1 MAITEPISSGA
12 NEMKIR
18 DLFDKSK
25 NIDRRIEKVIT
36 YGAAD
41 VNSLRQE
48 ITEYIVTDSIERNFE
63 KLLDLLDTGMEG
75 GWNQEIGVWVS
86 GFYGSGKSSFTKYLG
101 FALSSEISIDDKPFI
116 EWLKNQFKSL
126 PLKQRLTT
134 VAMKHPATVIMLDL
148 ASEQL
153 AGATMA
159 EISSVLF
166 YKVMQWAGY
175 SRDKKISQLEFKLEE
190 DGKMDLFKNRILE
203 LTKGIKWEEIHN
215 RPLESKTYAS
225 RLAPEFYPE
234 SWPDSKSFNEI
245 VIDEAEAVAKRIE
258 QMISLIKRRSNKE
271 NIVFILDEVGQ
282 YIAARDDLI
291 TNLQGLAESMR
302 MGQGHVWLMAT
313 AQQTLT
319 EDDPRAQLNTAKLF
333 KLQNRFPIS
342 VDLEAS
348 DIKEIC
354 YRRLLSKSKEGDA
367 FLQTLFDSNGQSLRL
382 FTKLVNT
389 RYYSSADLDKKI
401 FCDLYPFLPQHFDIL
416 LELLGRLAK
425 TSGGIGL
432 RSAIKVIQDILVDKS
447 GLRPGETLVADKD
460 ARILV
465 TTATFYDTLRV
476 DLQKSFRHIVSG
488 VEKVEKIFGP
498 DSVQAQAAKSIAVLQ
513 VLEDFPVN
521 RENLAAVMH
530 PSVDSASL
538 ASDVSKAVDEML
550 KEPSIPLNEIDG
562 SLRFMSEK
570 VLELEQEKM
579 KLVIRPADTRNVFH
593 TKLREIFTP
602 APISYLNG
610 SRVVT
615 SGVKA
620 LSGSM
625 QIPLVGEKDVIQ
637 TLIEFIPDSKYEV
650 KKNEAI
656 KDSLQNSYR
665 NTILLL
671 GREDSGIENLLDEIC
686 RCVGIY
692 FQHHNKKA
700 EKEVGDYVNGQLQ
713 RADTLKTEL
722 ESLLLKSL
730 AGGSFIF
737 KGKEEAVKTLEN
749 DCREAAKKY
758 LRTVAAEVFEKYS
771 EAPVQVESN
780 LAERFLKADRIDK
793 IASKDDPL
801 ELIKKAGATVSINT
815 QHKAIVSIKDYL
827 ERLGQVEGR
836 KLLEDFYAPP
846 YGWSKDTTRYL
857 IAAMLIAGEIKLRIS
872 GEDITVPGDVA
883 IDGIK
888 NTNSFNKIGIGLR
901 ARASKPDPN
910 TVLRAAE
917 RLLKLTGEEVLPLE
931 QEISK
936 SVIKHFPDFQQDYAP
951 LAVRL
956 GNLGLSGI
964 EKAQSIQEGIAE
976 ILKGDAS
983 DATNR
988 LGAAD
993 CPFYENLLWA
1003 QEVKKAFDN
1012 KIDSVIRKA
1021 NQYVSDLPK
1030 LPNLGIT
1037 GQLIDDTLQDRE
1049 TLSDRKGRDDF
1060 YNQIIDMQNCVS
1072 SIETRIKSAAADL
1085 LIEEDE
1091 YKSSEVKKLQWL
1103 PEWKQLG
1110 EDDRNW
1116 FQSEIDRI
1124 QITASDGLGGLQQ
1137 LLNIHYVLEKE
1148 LKRLEQEILERAKRA
1163 GKKGEEEKSTGGDG
1177 DGVFDADF
1185 SSLPSEISSAK
1196 ELDDIIQSLAALKEK
1211 LNIFKKIRIFWR

>member
-1 MAITEPISSGA
+1 
-12 NEMKIR
+12 MKIR

-48 ITEYIVTDSIERNFE
+48 IIEYVATDSIEKNFE
-63 KLLDLLDTGMEG
+63 KLLDLLDMGMEG

-101 FALSSEISIDDKPFI
+101 FALGSEITIDDKPFI

-134 VAMKHPATVIMLDL
+134 VAKKHPATVVMLDL

-153 AGATMA
+153 AGATMV

-175 SRDKKISQLEFKLEE
+175 SRDKKISQLEYKLEE
-190 DGKMDLFKNRILE
+190 DHKMDVFKKRILD
-203 LTKGIKWEEIHN
+203 LTKGVKWEEIHN
-215 RPLESKTYAS
+215 RPLEAKTYAS

-234 SWPDSKSFNEI
+234 LWPDSKSFNEI
-245 VIDEAEAVAKRIE
+245 VIDEAEPVDKRIE
-258 QMISLIKRRSNKE
+258 KMLSLIRRRSNKE
-271 NIVFILDEVGQ
+271 NIIFVLDEVGQ

-291 TNLQGLAESMR
+291 LNLDGLAKIIKGI
-302 MGQGHVWLMAT
+302 GQGHVWLIAT

-319 EDDPRAQLNTAKLF
+319 EDDPRAQMNTAKLF
-333 KLQNRFPIS
+333 KLKDRFPIPI
-342 VDLEAS
+342 DLEAS

-389 RYYSSADLDKKI
+389 RYYSSTDLDKKT
-401 FCDLYPFLPQHFDIL
+401 FCDLYPFLSQHFDIL

-460 ARILV
+460 AGILV
-465 TTATFYDTLRV
+465 TTATFYDTLRI

-488 VEKVEKIFGP
+488 VEKVEKIYGK
-498 DSVQAQAAKSIAVLQ
+498 DSVQAQVAKSIAVLQ

-530 PSVDSASL
+530 PSTSSASL
-538 ASDVSKAVDEML
+538 APEVSKAVDELL
-550 KEPSIPLNEIDG
+550 KEPSVPLNEIDNN
-562 SLRFMSEK
+562 LRFMSEA
-570 VLELEQEKM
+570 VLELEQEKI
-579 KLVIRPADTRNVFH
+579 KLVIRPADTRNVFN

-602 APISYLNG
+602 APSSYLNG
-610 SRVVT
+610 TRVVT
-615 SGVKA
+615 SGVKV
-620 LSGSM
+620 LSGAT
-625 QIPLVGEKDVIQ
+625 QIPVVGEKDVIQ
-637 TLIEFIPDSKYEV
+637 TLIEFMPDTKYND
-650 KKNEAI
+650 KYDEAI

-665 NTILLL
+665 NTILFL

-686 RCVGIY
+686 RCTGIY
-692 FQHHNKKA
+692 TQHHNKA
-700 EKEVGDYVNGQLQ
+700 TEKEVRDYLNGQLQ
-713 RADTLKTEL
+713 RVDTLKTEL
-722 ESLLLKSL
+722 QSRLLKSL

-737 KGKEEAVKTLEN
+737 RGKDEAVKTLAD

-758 LRTVAAEVFEKYS
+758 LTTVAAEVFEKYS
-771 EAPVQVESN
+771 EAPVQVEST

-793 IASKDDPL
+793 IPSKDDPL
-801 ELIKKAGATVSINT
+801 ELIKKTGAIVSIDT

-827 ERLGQVEGR
+827 ERIGQVEGR

-857 IAAMLIAGEIKLRIS
+857 ISAMLIAGEIKLRVS
-872 GEDITVPGDVA
+872 GEDITVRGEAA
-883 IDGIK
+883 INNIK
-888 NTNSFNKIGIGLR
+888 NTNNFNKIGIALRNTKPPLEFLDR
-901 ARASKPDPN
+901 AR
-910 TVLRAAE
+910 E
-917 RLLKLTGEEVLPLE
+917 RLLKLTGEDVLPLE
-931 QEISK
+931 DEISK

-951 LAVRL
+951 LGVQL

-988 LGAAD
+988 LGAAE

-1012 KIDSVIRKA
+1012 KIDVVIRKA
-1021 NQYVSDLPK
+1021 NQYVSNLPN

-1037 GQLIDDTLQDRE
+1037 GQLIDDTRQDRE
-1049 TLSDRKGRDDF
+1049 ALSDCKARDDF
-1060 YNQIIDMQNCVS
+1060 YNYIIDMQNGVS
-1072 SIETRIKSAAADL
+1072 SIETKIKSAVADL
-1085 LIEEDE
+1085 LTEEED
-1091 YKSSEVKKLQWL
+1091 YKSFEMKKLQRL

-1116 FQSEIDRI
+1116 FQSETDKI
-1124 QITASDGLGGLQQ
+1124 QITATDGLGGLQQ
-1137 LLNIHYVLEKE
+1137 LLNIHYVLEKQ
-1148 LKRLEQEILERAKRA
+1148 LKRLEQEILERAR
-1163 GKKGEEEKSTGGDG
+1163 KKEGEEEPTGEEKDT
-1177 DGVFDADF
+1177 FNADF
-1185 SSLPSEISSAK
+1185 SSLPSEILSVK
-1196 ELDDIIQSLAALKEK
+1196 TIDEIIQSLEGLKEK

>member
-1 MAITEPISSGA
+1 
-12 NEMKIR
+12 MKIR

-36 YGAAD
+36 YGASD
-41 VNSLRQE
+41 VSSLRQE
-48 ITEYIVTDSIERNFE
+48 IIEYVATDSIEKNFE

-101 FALSSEISIDDKPFI
+101 FALGSDISIDDKPFM
-116 EWLKNQFKSL
+116 EWLKDQFKSL
-126 PLKQRLTT
+126 PVKQRLTT
-134 VAMKHPATVIMLDL
+134 VAKKHPATVIMLDL

-175 SRDKKISQLEFKLEE
+175 SRDKKISQLEYKLEE
-190 DGKMDLFKNRILE
+190 DGKMDAFRKRILD
-203 LTKGIKWEEIHN
+203 LTKDVKWEEIHN

-225 RLAPEFYPE
+225 RLAPEFYKE
-234 SWPDSKSFNEI
+234 LWPDSKSFNEI
-245 VIDEAEAVAKRIE
+245 VIDEAESIDKRIE
-258 QMISLIKRRSNKE
+258 KMVSLIKRRSGKE
-271 NIVFILDEVGQ
+271 NIIFVLDEVGQ
-282 YIAARDDLI
+282 YVAARDDLI
-291 TNLQGLAESMR
+291 LNLDGLAKIIKSI
-302 MGQGHVWLMAT
+302 GQGHVWLIAT

-319 EDDPRAQLNTAKLF
+319 EDDPRAQMNTAKLY
-333 KLQNRFPIS
+333 KLKDRFPIPI
-342 VDLEAS
+342 DLEAS

-354 YRRLLSKSKEGDA
+354 YRRLLSKSKEGEA
-367 FLQTLFDSNGQSLRL
+367 FLQSLFESNGQSLRL

-389 RYYSSADLDKKI
+389 RYYSSANLDKKT

-447 GLRPGETLVADKD
+447 GLRPGQTLVADKN
-460 ARILV
+460 AGILV

-498 DSVQAQAAKSIAVLQ
+498 DSVQAQAAKSIAMLQ

-521 RENLAAVMH
+521 RENLSAVMH
-530 PSVDSASL
+530 PSADSASL

-550 KEPSIPLNEIDG
+550 KETSVPLNEIDG
-562 SLRFMSEK
+562 SLRFMIEA

-579 KLVIRPADTRNVFH
+579 KLVIRPADTRNVFN

-602 APISYLNG
+602 APSSYLNG
-610 SRVVT
+610 SRVVS

-620 LSGSM
+620 LSGS
-625 QIPLVGEKDVIQ
+625 LVGDKDVIQ
-637 TLIEFIPDSKYEV
+637 TLIEFIPDSKYDE

-656 KDSLQNSYR
+656 KDTLQNTYR
-665 NTILLL
+665 NTCLLL
-671 GREDSGIENLLDEIC
+671 GREDSGVENLLDEIC
-686 RCVGIY
+686 RCTGIY
-692 FQHHNKKA
+692 TQHHNKA
-700 EKEVGDYVNGQLQ
+700 VEKEVLDYLNGQMQ
-713 RADTLKTEL
+713 RADILKAEL
-722 ESLLLKSL
+722 ESRLLKSL
-730 AGGSFIF
+730 AGGSFVF
-737 KGKEEAVKTLEN
+737 RGKAEAVKTLGD

-758 LRTVAAEVFEKYS
+758 LGTVAAEVFEKYG

-801 ELIKKAGATVSINT
+801 ELIKKVGATVSINT

-827 ERLGQVEGR
+827 ERFGQVEGR

-846 YGWSKDTTRYL
+846 YGWSKDTMRYL
-857 IAAMLIAGEIKLRIS
+857 IAAMLIAGEIKLRVS
-872 GEDITVPGDVA
+872 GEDITVRGEAA
-883 IDGIK
+883 INSIK
-888 NTNSFNKIGIGLR
+888 NTNSFNKIGIALRNTKPPLGYLDR
-901 ARASKPDPN
+901 AR
-910 TVLRAAE
+910 E
-917 RLLKLTGEEVLPLE
+917 RLLKLTGEDVLPLE
-931 QEISK
+931 DEISK

-951 LAVRL
+951 LAVQL
-956 GNLGLSGI
+956 SNLGLPGI
-964 EKAQSIQEGIAE
+964 EKAKSIQEGIAE

-988 LGAAD
+988 LGAVE

-1003 QEVKKAFDN
+1003 NDVKKAFDN
-1012 KIDSVIRKA
+1012 KIDVIIRKA
-1021 NQYVSDLPK
+1021 NQFVSDLPK
-1030 LPNLGIT
+1030 LPTLGIT
-1037 GQLIDDTLQDRE
+1037 GQLIDDTLQDRDVLAE
-1049 TLSDRKGRDDF
+1049 YIGRDDF
-1060 YNQIIDMQNCVS
+1060 YNYMIDMQNNVS
-1072 SIETRIKSAAADL
+1072 SIENRIKSASSDL
-1085 LIEEDE
+1085 LTEEEE
-1091 YKSSEVKKLQWL
+1091 YKSSEVKRLQGL
-1103 PEWKQLG
+1103 SEWKQLG

-1116 FQSEIDRI
+1116 FQSEIDKI
-1124 QITASDGLGGLQQ
+1124 KIAAEDGLGGLQQ
-1137 LLNIHYVLEKE
+1137 LLNSHYIVEKE
-1148 LKRLEQEILERAKRA
+1148 IKRLEQQILERAKRTE
-1163 GKKGEEEKSTGGDG
+1163 KKGEEEKPTEADG
-1177 DGVFDADF
+1177 DTVVVDF

-1196 ELDDIIQSLAALKEK
+1196 DIDDIIQRLADLKEK
-1211 LNIFKKIRIFWR
+1211 LNIFKKIRILWR